1 MKSLTIIDI
10 ARLASVGKSTVSR
23 VLNNDPRVSEKTRDK
38 VNAVIKQHGFTP
50 SKQARAMR
58 SGKSKTIGII
68 ASRLDSPSENRAIRG
83 MLESIYQNDYDVVLM
98 ESNFCADNIR
108 NHVEVLAHKQVE
120 GVIVMS
126 LPGEDYSYLDQM
138 PFPVVMMAQVVPGK
152 TSIVYDDTG
161 AITKVMELL
170 QKQGHKRISFIGVS
184 TDDPTSGQRR
194 LQAYLD
200 FCKTHQLAE
209 HYFLGELGYRSGY
222 ELAKQALKTSPECL
236 VCASD
241 TIAMGVRKYLV
252 QQGRTDILVSGVGN
266 NEMIRFLFPE
276 HISVRLSY
284 KQSGMKAIELLKKLM
299 AGKPTPDVFTM
310 PCELITV

>member
-10 ARLASVGKSTVSR
+10 ARLAGVGKSTVSR
-23 VLNNDPRVSEKTRDK
+23 VLNSDPRVSEKTRDK
-38 VNAVIKQHGFTP
+38 VNAVIRQHGFMP
-50 SKQARAMR
+50 SRQARAMR

-108 NHVEVLAHKQVE
+108 NHVELLARKQVE
-120 GVIVMS
+120 GVIIMS
-126 LPGEDYSYLDQM
+126 LPGEEYRYLKTM
-138 PFPVVMMAQVVPGK
+138 PFPVVMMAQVVPAQ
-152 TSIVYDDTG
+152 TSIVYDDGG
-161 AITKVMELL
+161 AIMKVMTHM
-170 QKQGHKRISFIGVS
+170 QKLGLERMTFIGVS

-200 FCKTHQLAE
+200 FCDRNRLAS
-209 HYFLGELGYRSGY
+209 HYYLGELGYRSGY
-222 ELAKQALKTSPECL
+222 ELTEQAFETNPQCL
-236 VCASD
+236 ICASD

-252 QQGRTDILVSGVGN
+252 EQGRADILVSGVGN

-276 HISVRLSY
+276 HISVRLAY
-284 KQSGMKAIELLKKLM
+284 KQSGIKAIELLKRLM
-299 AGKPTPDVFTM
+299 KGKPVPEVFTM
-310 PCELITV
+310 PSELVVS

>member
-10 ARLASVGKSTVSR
+10 ARLAGVGKSTVSR
-23 VLNNDPRVSEKTRDK
+23 VLNSDPRVSEKTRDK
-38 VNAVIKQHGFTP
+38 VNAVIRQHGFMP
-50 SKQARAMR
+50 SRQARAMR

-108 NHVEVLAHKQVE
+108 DHVEALARKQVE
-120 GVIVMS
+120 GVIIMS
-126 LPGEDYSYLDQM
+126 LPGADYSYLNDM
-138 PFPVVMMAQVVPGK
+138 PFPVIMMAQAVPDL
-152 TSIVYDDTG
+152 TSIVYDDSG
-161 AITKVMELL
+161 AITKVMTHL
-170 QKQGHKRISFIGVS
+170 QKLGLSRMSFIGVS

-194 LQAYLD
+194 LQAYLNY
-200 FCKTHQLAE
+200 CEKNRLAS

-222 ELAKQALKTSPECL
+222 ELAQQALETDPECL

-252 QQGRTDILVSGVGN
+252 EQGRGDIVVSGVGN

-284 KQSGMKAIELLKKLM
+284 KQSGIKAIELLKQLM
-299 AGKPTPDVFTM
+299 AHKSAPGIFTM
-310 PCELITV
+310 SSELITS